1 MLPGDIR
8 QSPSQTPGGYR
19 RDRPSPGPGCA
30 PRRSPDLT
38 LTATPHARRPQPDRL
53 PPIGPRSWCAGTRFR
68 WSGACTATLSGAV
81 SAGSNPAGGT
91 GQRHKFEHLDNLGR
105 AKARASHAMTCGN
118 ARPFW
123 TLRPVRARKA
133 GTGQGKGPAQPHSVI
148 TVARPLPWP
157 QAVALPTIR
166 SSSAGPDRAR
176 LSSPARSPPCHLADV
191 TLRRKPST
199 FFARPSRRYA
209 RISWTPGDKPW
220 EGCRWNIRGWQWWRC
235 RLLRDSVS

>member
-91 GQRHKFEHLDNLGR
+91 VQRHKFEHLDNLGR

-118 ARPFW
+118 ARPLLDLAPG
-123 TLRPVRARKA
+123 TRPESRHRP
-133 GTGQGKGPAQPHSVI
+133 GKGACS
-148 TVARPLPWP
+148 AALGDNGR
-157 QAVALPTIR
+157 QAVAVAAGR
-166 SSSAGPDRAR
+166 CSSHYPQQQRRPRPGAAVQ
-176 LSSPARSPPCHLADV
+176 PARSPPCHLADV